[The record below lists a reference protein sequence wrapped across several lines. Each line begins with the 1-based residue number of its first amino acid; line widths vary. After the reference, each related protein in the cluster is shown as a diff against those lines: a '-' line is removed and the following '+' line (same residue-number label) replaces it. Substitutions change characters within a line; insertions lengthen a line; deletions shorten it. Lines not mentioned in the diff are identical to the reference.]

1 MGKRLALKPDLGK
14 GVCMT
19 NVEMKSRRGRSMMKL
34 DEMLFDGKVGRGIA

>member
-19 NVEMKSRRGRSMMKL
+19 NVEMKSRRESQERAEH
-34 DEMLFDGKVGRGIA
+34 DETR